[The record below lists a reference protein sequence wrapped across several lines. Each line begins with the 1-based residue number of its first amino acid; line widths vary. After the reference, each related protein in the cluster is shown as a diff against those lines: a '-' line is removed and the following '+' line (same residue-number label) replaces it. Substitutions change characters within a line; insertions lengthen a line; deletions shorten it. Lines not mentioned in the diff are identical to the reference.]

1 MRKLVWP
8 DYAINELEQTVAV
21 LKVINPHGCSAPA
34 IQAHVQRE
42 FDAGLTSYVG
52 TGGWYVTVY
61 KAPGTEDTW
70 HPKVSLMTFSVR
82 RYLIEHRMMGQ

>member
-8 DYAINELEQTVAV
+8 DYAINELNQTVDV
-21 LKVINPHGCSAPA
+21 LKVINPHGYTADA
-34 IQAHVQRE
+34 IKAHVQRE
-42 FDAGLTSYVG
+42 FDAGLESYVG

-82 RYLIEHRMMGQ
+82 KFLIAHRMMDQ